1 MNDTFHDRPVL
12 RLVAVVTFIG
22 ALLGQFATQGM
33 GLFLRDADA
42 SSQIIGLLYLA
53 AAPYTLRFLWAP
65 LVDRYAPHAERRYT
79 GWIMLC
85 QWAVVLSFV
94 GLCFTDPAAAPMAII
109 PIVALFMVALGTQ
122 FTALGGLM
130 AGALTVQ
137 AHPKGASVQAAASA
151 SGGMFLGAAV
161 LYLLADL
168 GWTVVVAVL
177 LTISILGLVAAAVFA
192 PRTETLRTGGKTV
205 SFFSQLSIFTVPRAR
220 WLLLVSIL
228 VNSAVLVP
236 YAAKSVLLI
245 DAGLSVTEGAL
256 YGIVLGN
263 AVGALGAV
271 IARRYVER
279 FGGVAFLGVLGLLN
293 ALSAGVIAFVSLD
306 GLDATE
312 TIIFVVL
319 ANAAVFASFTASRA
333 VVMGIARPGR
343 QATDIAGYVGIES
356 IVFLVFVAA
365 GLGVLDDIGVTVITS
380 VGLVLGCLG
389 ALAAF
394 AGGRY
399 LAPAASRE
407 IEGQDRI

>member
-1 MNDTFHDRPVL
+1 
-12 RLVAVVTFIG
+12 
-22 ALLGQFATQGM
+22 
-33 GLFLRDADA
+33 
-42 SSQIIGLLYLA
+42 
-53 AAPYTLRFLWAP
+53 
-65 LVDRYAPHAERRYT
+65 
-79 GWIMLC
+79 
-85 QWAVVLSFV
+85 
-94 GLCFTDPAAAPMAII
+94 
-109 PIVALFMVALGTQ
+109 
-122 FTALGGLM
+122 
-130 AGALTVQ
+130 
-137 AHPKGASVQAAASA
+137 
-151 SGGMFLGAAV
+151 
-161 LYLLADL
+161 
-168 GWTVVVAVL
+168 
-177 LTISILGLVAAAVFA
+177 
-192 PRTETLRTGGKTV
+192 
-205 SFFSQLSIFTVPRAR
+205 PRAR

-293 ALSAGVIAFVSLD
+293 ALSAGVIALLSLD

-333 VVMGIARPGR
+333 VVMGISRPGR
-343 QATDIAGYVGIES
+343 RATDIAGYVGIES
-356 IVFLVFVAA
+356 MVFLAFVAA

-389 ALAAF
+389 ALAAL